1 MDWILEKLY
10 GKKELVI
17 LICMIVFMIIP
28 LFTEIYHE
36 VFYRITIFILF
47 ISLLLF
53 FIITVDQEEK
63 FYKKWKI
70 ARNRN
75 KLIYVIK
82 TGSIWA
88 VFQILGAFFSK
99 YIINNYTPFYVYSK
113 TPLGFIIFYIL
124 FIFFLGFMV
133 GIISWGGNERKYE
146 KIYNTRR
153 LREKQDLIECNEN
166 H

>member
-1 MDWILEKLY
+1 M
-10 GKKELVI
+10 KKMNIKKVLISIFI

-88 VFQILGAFFSK
+88 IFQILG
-99 YIINNYTPFYVYSK
+99 V
-113 TPLGFIIFYIL
+113 
-124 FIFFLGFMV
+124 FL
-133 GIISWGGNERKYE
+133 
-146 KIYNTRR
+146 
-153 LREKQDLIECNEN
+153 
-166 H
+166 